1 MIGSSPMTKNNR
13 DSTFCWI
20 LLIFGWIFHSCTQPS
35 VENKQADQAEVTVVK
50 ADIEK
55 QDGPV
60 PGEKEESTQESPEV
74 TKTTEEVNASQVP
87 PEPEEVENKSVK
99 VAPQQDQEKKDE
111 PEPKKIQEEP
121 WKTAQKKRID
131 LQAEVKKN
139 RDQLMAK
146 MRKSLQDKQ
155 KLLNESQKLRQKL
168 NKAKRDKGPE
178 FKELDRE
185 MDEIQVRIKEQ
196 EKNKKSF
203 QDQLKD
209 LQKKQSDEFRR
220 INDWSRKEMK
230 LLEKQREKERKQRE
244 KKDQQPEPELT
255 IGPIKE
261 GKSRLA
267 QVRNINV
274 ESNVLNLFGESVSEG
289 YWNQVFVLGEKAAIR
304 INKEPGTLE
313 SIPIESKINFWV
325 HPDDGSTITWL
336 EAITK

>member
-1 MIGSSPMTKNNR
+1 MTKNNR

-20 LLIFGWIFHSCTQPS
+20 LLIFGWIFPSCTQPS
-35 VENKQADQAEVTVVK
+35 VENKQADQAEVPVVK

-60 PGEKEESTQESPEV
+60 PGEKEESTPESPEV

-203 QDQLKD
+203 HLY
-209 LQKKQSDEFRR
+209 
-220 INDWSRKEMK
+220 
-230 LLEKQREKERKQRE
+230 
-244 KKDQQPEPELT
+244 
-255 IGPIKE
+255 
-261 GKSRLA
+261 
-267 QVRNINV
+267 V
-274 ESNVLNLFGESVSEG
+274 
-289 YWNQVFVLGEKAAIR
+289 
-304 INKEPGTLE
+304 
-313 SIPIESKINFWV
+313 
-325 HPDDGSTITWL
+325 
-336 EAITK
+336 